1 MRIIGVIAEYNP
13 FHLGHLYQINKI
25 KELYP
30 DSLIVVVISTC
41 FTQRGD
47 LSIINKWDKTKIC
60 LDHGIDLVVELPTL
74 YATQSAD
81 IFARGAIQILN
92 ELGVDTLVFGSESDD
107 VSSFIDLANIQVNN
121 EEYDLLVKEYLSRGV
136 NYPTAMSM
144 ALKDITN
151 IKINKPNDLLALS
164 YIKEI
169 VKNNY
174 NISPISIKRTNNYH
188 SKNVDSSIISANLI
202 RDLISKKEDI
212 SSFVPKNASKYI
224 NCNINL
230 DNAYNLLL
238 YSIIGNKAILDTYLD
253 VSEGIENKIIKN
265 INFANSWNDL
275 VFRLKSKRYTYN
287 KINRMLI
294 HILLGIKK
302 SDNDMDNYIKILGFN
317 TNGRKYLNSIKK
329 NIKLPLF
336 YGYKPNKNALLDMEF
351 RVLYIYSIIV
361 NDSYLISRELQNR
374 PIIK

>member
-351 RVLYIYSIIV
+351 RVLYI
-361 NDSYLISRELQNR
+361 L
-374 PIIK
+374 